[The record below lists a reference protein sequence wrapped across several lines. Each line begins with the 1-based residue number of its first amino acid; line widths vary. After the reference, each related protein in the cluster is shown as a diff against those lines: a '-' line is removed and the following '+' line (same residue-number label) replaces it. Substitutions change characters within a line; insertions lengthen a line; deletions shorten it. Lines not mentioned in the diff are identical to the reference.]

1 MDEGFNVAA
10 CKMAIAKH
18 IEVGTCNISVINS
31 INNGKYFA
39 PIECE
44 IIDYKESLPSDTY
57 TTAKLIRHIVA
68 FYNTYGGYLVF
79 GVKETI
85 PEQEF
90 ILTGCDIDSLDI
102 KQLKD
107 KIYSYVGSHIP
118 INAWSEKFE
127 NEKSLLIIFIPKRLE
142 QAPAYFGKNGPSEK
156 GSPAFTKGGT
166 YLRLGDNSKPAE
178 GADLAFLFSERSCR
192 YLTTVQDHLKRKA
205 KYLEHN
211 LPDRNFICPRF
222 IGQKAVIEL
231 LWQWFADEFS
241 CVRVLAG
248 EGGLGKT
255 SIAYEFSQQVCIT
268 APVGIQRVLWLT
280 AKKEQFIADADK
292 YSIVPETH
300 YACYRT
306 LVERLCL
313 ESAIS
318 EDEIDGADEMLL
330 RRFLKSALTIFPT
343 LVIVDDVDS
352 LTKDDQRRVLEL
364 AMQFSSTES
373 RFLLTTRM
381 NPIYSPDLAIEIE
394 GLKGNDY
401 SDYVKLLSD
410 RFKGPEL
417 TLKEMEL
424 LYDTTHGSPLFTE
437 SLYRLI
443 RRGQSTKSA
452 ATEWRDKKGI
462 EARSA
467 ALKREISSL
476 TSESKRV
483 LLAVSILHS
492 CSLTELRQATN
503 YTDETLSE
511 CFDELSSLFLVS
523 APRIGGEP
531 RYEVLETV
539 ANLVVQ
545 NKETLVPDHAAFQ
558 NSVTKMRKSPESKGA
573 PTKNNLVGN
582 AINEATAFLRAN
594 NVEGALITVTSAQRR
609 SKYHPDLYLM
619 QGRCFMS
626 EEKPRYND
634 ARRAL
639 QKAYEGSV
647 RKPLLFDLWYEAEI
661 MLKHWVGA
669 LTVSE
674 LAIDGNPTR
683 SGYWTMKKSIAL
695 IGVAKDHENSGAI
708 EMSLKFLNQSADAA
722 FSVLALLPQTEHTEV
737 KDLLFEVHDSIA
749 RLGKRLEESAVNYFD
764 MTKNIIRMTQRK
776 DVRRATLF
784 RLSDFFQRG
793 ANYLASNKLGTKYK
807 HDTII
812 LRDTMRTQSLKALD
826 FAQAMRPGETDL
838 IPELKR
844 RVKSA

>member
-1 MDEGFNVAA
+1 MEEDFNIGSCKVAV
-10 CKMAIAKH
+10 AKH
-18 IEVGTCNISVINS
+18 IELGACNRSVVDS
-31 INNGKYFA
+31 IRIGNYFA

-44 IIDYKESLPSDTY
+44 IIDYKESFPSDSFAL
-57 TTAKLIRHIVA
+57 AKLIRHVVA
-68 FYNTYGGYLVF
+68 FYNTFGGYLIF
-79 GVKETI
+79 GVKETV

-90 ILTGCDIDSLDI
+90 QLVGCDIDILDL

-107 KIYSYVGSHIP
+107 KIYSYVGSHIS
-118 INAWSEKFE
+118 IAAWGDTFE
-127 NEKSLLIIFIPKRLE
+127 DQKSVLIIYIPKRLE

-156 GSPAFTKGGT
+156 GSPAFNKGAT
-166 YLRLGDNSKPAE
+166 YLRLGDNSVPAE
-178 GADLAFLFSERSCR
+178 GSDLAFLFGERACR

-280 AKKEQFIADADK
+280 AKKEQFVADADK
-292 YSIVPETH
+292 YLAVPETH

-330 RRFLKSALTIFPT
+330 RRFLKNALTVFPT
-343 LVIVDDVDS
+343 LVVVDDVDS
-352 LTKDDQRRVLEL
+352 LSKDDQRRVLEL

-381 NPIYSPDLAIEIE
+381 NPIYSPDLALEIE
-394 GLKGNDY
+394 GLKGDDY
-401 SDYVKLLSD
+401 SDYVRLLSE

-417 TLKEMEL
+417 SLKEMEL

-452 ATEWRDKKGI
+452 TTEWRDKKGV

-492 CSLTELRQATN
+492 CSLTELRQATH

-511 CFDELSSLFLVS
+511 CLDELSSLFLVS

-531 RYEVLETV
+531 RYEVLDTV
-539 ANLVVQ
+539 ASLVVQ
-545 NKETLVPDHAAFQ
+545 NKEVLVPDHAAFQ
-558 NSVTKMRKSPESKGA
+558 GAVTKLRKAPDLKGV

-594 NVEGALITVTSAQRR
+594 NVESALTTVMSAQRR

-619 QGRCFMS
+619 QGRCFLS
-626 EEKPRYND
+626 EEKPRYHD
-634 ARRAL
+634 ARRVL
-639 QKAYEGSV
+639 QKAYEGNV
-647 RKPLLFDLWYEAEI
+647 RKPLLFDLWYETEI
-661 MLKHWVGA
+661 VLKHWVGA
-669 LTVSE
+669 LAVAN
-674 LAIDGNPTR
+674 LAIEGNSVR
-683 SGYWTMKKSIAL
+683 SGYWMMKRSVAL
-695 IGVAKDHENSGAI
+695 IGVAKDYEGSGI
-708 EMSLKFLNQSADAA
+708 IDMSLKCLNQSADSAYSA
-722 FSVLALLPQTEHTEV
+722 LPLLPQTEHVEV
-737 KDLLFEVHDSIA
+737 KDLLFEIHDLIA
-749 RLGKRLEESAVNYFD
+749 RQGKKLDESAVNYFD
-764 MTKNIIRMTQRK
+764 MAQNVIRMTQRK

-784 RLSDFFQRG
+784 RLTEFFQRG
-793 ANYLASNKLGTKYK
+793 AEHLASNKSGIKYRL
-807 HDTII
+807 DTIA
-812 LRDTMRTQSLKALD
+812 LCDSTRTQSLNALD
-826 FAQAMRPGETDL
+826 FAQTMRPGETDL

-844 RVKSA
+844 RIKAA